1 MGAYI
6 PLTWEGW
13 GCRLVVKHLLS
24 MYKVP
29 SLGLRKEKIRDPN
42 ISKKPPPSAF
52 FFCSDSNSEIKEH
65 PSPSIG
71 DAVAKRWGMWKNS
84 ASNGK

>member
-1 MGAYI
+1 MRAYI
-6 PLTWEGW
+6 PLTREGW

-29 SLGLRKEKIRDPN
+29 SLGLQKEKIRDPN

-52 FFCSDSNSEIKEH
+52 FFCSDSNSNQRTSQPIY
-65 PSPSIG
+65 
-71 DAVAKRWGMWKNS
+71 W
-84 ASNGK
+84 